1 MVEPRTFTEDPRT
14 KYGSSRNNP
23 ETPSQAD
30 IATDSKRTG
39 YDSWRIDHGLA
50 TDGHGLTTD
59 YDEEATDNAGHMHR
73 EPTNKLY
80 GCKTC
85 EQATRMLPDF
95 HRKAICITT
104 DQTKKTKKKKK
115 GGGEAILKSVH
126 FPAYRHLQ
134 RHHCLLYTQ
143 VWRHGSSVK
152 TQSHQQLQR
161 HSHHVISYKATDI
174 DAAGPV
180 SMSDVETLSSITYES
195 E

>member
-115 GGGEAILKSVH
+115 RGGGSNFEICTLPGLSTSAKTSLSPLHTGLKTRQLCEDTVTSTT
-126 FPAYRHLQ
+126 P
-134 RHHCLLYTQ
+134 
-143 VWRHGSSVK
+143 K
-152 TQSHQQLQR
+152 TQSPCHILQ
-161 HSHHVISYKATDI
+161 SYWHWCCWACLDEWCGNT
-174 DAAGPV
+174 
-180 SMSDVETLSSITYES
+180 
-195 E
+195 